1 MSNSKTKAR
10 VVPSLL
16 ALCVLVTTSGCD
28 EAYDAQVSG
37 HVTLDGELLRAG
49 TVLFYP
55 ADGSGASAY
64 SQINRDGSYALRT
77 GMGDPNKPGAG
88 SLASGEYLV
97 TVVSHGPMAQGIGE
111 RGGPPDPG
119 PLVTPAKYGDTQTT
133 DLEFTVTPGRNLIVL
148 ELERDIEKTAE
159 VEGEEE
165 SELDTE
171 TEPSAEQEDAAAEE
185 SETDAGLSSEGPAET
200 QPEESGDD
208 SASQGDEA
216 TPDVSDAAT
225 DNQSEPQA
233 TAAN

>member
-1 MSNSKTKAR
+1 MPDSKTKTR

-16 ALCVLVTTSGCD
+16 ALCVLVTASGC
-28 EAYDAQVSG
+28 ENSYDAQVSG

-55 ADGSGASAY
+55 ADGSGATAY
-64 SQINRDGSYALRT
+64 SQISRDGSYALRT

-88 SLASGEYLV
+88 RLAAGDYLV
-97 TVVSHGPMAQGIGE
+97 TVVSHGPMAQGIGK

-119 PLVTPAKYGDTQTT
+119 PLVTPAKYGDTQRT

-148 ELERDIEKTAE
+148 ELERDIEETAE

-171 TEPSAEQEDAAAEE
+171 TEPSAEQEDGTTCE
-185 SETDAGLSSEGPAET
+185 LS
-200 QPEESGDD
+200 
-208 SASQGDEA
+208 
-216 TPDVSDAAT
+216 
-225 DNQSEPQA
+225 
-233 TAAN
+233 